1 MKMLEQNPHFNS
13 LRHEPGYE
21 AVLARERQFEHIWDS
36 AALNTPFR
44 DNLPDTEKLAGLSK
58 FWSEVKYNFGYPEKL
73 VELDWDNLYLHAIP
87 KVLATKS
94 TAEYY

>member
-1 MKMLEQNPHFNS
+1 MLEQNPHFNS
-13 LRHEPGYE
+13 LRHE
-21 AVLARERQFEHIWDS
+21 ARLRGSIGEGASVRAHLDS

-73 VELDWDNLYLHAIP
+73 VELDWDNLYLHAVP